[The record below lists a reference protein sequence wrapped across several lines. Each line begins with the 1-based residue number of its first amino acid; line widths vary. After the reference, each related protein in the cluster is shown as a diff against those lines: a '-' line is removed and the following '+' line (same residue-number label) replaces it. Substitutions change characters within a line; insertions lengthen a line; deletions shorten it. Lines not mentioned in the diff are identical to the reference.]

1 MMTVPVMY
9 LSFFFF
15 YVKAF
20 MLINFSTMQA
30 EESDME
36 EKLKG
41 LRDEV
46 DHAKSE
52 LDRF

>member
-1 MMTVPVMY
+1 
-9 LSFFFF
+9 
-15 YVKAF
+15 
-20 MLINFSTMQA
+20 MQA

-46 DHAKSE
+46 HDAKAE
-52 LDRF
+52 LDRLKEEETTLMNNKNRQKDEIRMIDDK

>member
-1 MMTVPVMY
+1 MTAP
-9 LSFFFF
+9 LIFLN
-15 YVKAF
+15 VKAF
-20 MLINFSTMQA
+20 MLIMFTTMQA

-36 EKLKG
+36 EKLKV

-46 DHAKSE
+46 HDAKSE

>member
-1 MMTVPVMY
+1 V
-9 LSFFFF
+9 
-15 YVKAF
+15 
-20 MLINFSTMQA
+20 LINFSAMQA